1 MIGCLP
7 CHDSRAAPLRDD
19 NDCVRAA
26 TLDAIVVVK
35 RALALQILRRGGLLS
50 TSFARHSLAPC
61 QCQLGGFVFTLMPH
75 MNWTNDDDEI
85 AENASEFAH
94 SAQ

>member
-35 RALALQILRRGGLLS
+35 RALALQILRRGGLLF
-50 TSFARHSLAPC
+50 TIFARHSLAPC
-61 QCQLGGFVFTLMPH
+61 QCQLGGFVFILKPH
-75 MNWTNDDDEI
+75 IHWQDDDE
-85 AENASEFAH
+85 ENAET
-94 SAQ
+94 

>member
-35 RALALQILRRGGLLS
+35 RVLALQILRRGGLLF

-61 QCQLGGFVFTLMPH
+61 QCQLGGFVFIRKPH
-75 MNWTNDDDEI
+75 IHWQDDDE
-85 AENASEFAH
+85 ENAET
-94 SAQ
+94 